1 MTISP
6 LLNAIA
12 GTWFVDKGKIIL
24 DGEDLSII
32 IGRRGETLDALQYLA
47 GLAANNGGGH
57 YKISINIGD
66 YRERREETLIK
77 FYLSAGYTPKMEEK
91 KPGIKI
97 KEMRKKLEAE
107 APDVLK
113 AFNEAYDKK
122 DDKKAFFNAC
132 KIYSDWEK
140 AQKNQPEAEQTEE

>member
-1 MTISP
+1 MAR
-6 LLNAIA
+6 NADSFRLVKA
-12 GTWFVDKGKIIL
+12 KKIIVL
-24 DGEDLSII
+24 YTN
-32 IGRRGETLDALQYLA
+32 ETPSPA
-47 GLAANNGGGH
+47 
-57 YKISINIGD
+57 
-66 YRERREETLIK
+66 EETLIK

-97 KEMRKKLEAE
+97 KEMRKKLEVE

-140 AQKNQPEAEQTEE
+140 AKKNQPKAEEAEAEAEATPDGE